1 MTEHLTN
8 AYEPVAIT
16 PPGVTL
22 ADLLEERNIRQKELA
37 VRMDVSPK
45 LINELIAGKASIS
58 PNVALSLE
66 RTLDVPADFWLTR
79 DAHYQ
84 AYLARLEAQTVL
96 EAQVKWLDEL
106 PLKEMVSFGWLKK
119 CASPTDQVSECLQFF
134 RVASATAWHEQYVRR
149 VRGSAAWRISQKVKH
164 AEGAIAAWLRQGEI
178 EASRCECAPFNRD
191 LLIKALD
198 DARELTLEP
207 APEKFIPALQTKFAA
222 CGVVVAFVPAPKGC
236 PASGAVR
243 WIAPDRALVQLS
255 LRYKTNDHLWF
266 TFFHECAHLLLH
278 GKKMLFLE
286 GATMTGN
293 DEDEANLNA
302 SQRLIPPDEFENL
315 KLMVIS
321 KENIKA
327 FAKRIGI
334 APGIVL
340 GRLQKETLVDWSK
353 FNNLKVRYHWKDPDE

>member
-1 MTEHLTN
+1 MSEHLTN
-8 AYEPVAIT
+8 AYEPVAVT
-16 PPGVTL
+16 PPGATL

-37 VRMDVSPK
+37 VRMNVTPK
-45 LINELIAGKASIS
+45 FVNELIAGKASIS

-66 RTLDVPADFWLTR
+66 RTLGVPADFWLAR

-84 AYLARLEAQTVL
+84 AYRARMEAQAGLEAQ
-96 EAQVKWLDEL
+96 AKWLNEL
-106 PLKEMVSFGWLKK
+106 PLREMVGFGWVRK
-119 CASPTDQVSECLQFF
+119 CASTAEQVSECLQFF
-134 RVASATAWHEQYVRR
+134 RVVSATAWHEQYVRR

-178 EASRCECAPFNRD
+178 EASRCDCAPYDRD
-191 LLIKALD
+191 RLIKALN
-198 DARELTLEP
+198 DARELTLESDP
-207 APEKFIPALQTKFAA
+207 DKFIPALKQKFAA
-222 CGVVVAFVPAPKGC
+222 CGVVVAFVPSPKGC

-286 GATMTGN
+286 GANMTGG
-293 DEDEANLNA
+293 DEDEANLYA
-302 SQRLIPPDEFENL
+302 SQRLIPPEEFENL
-315 KLMVIS
+315 KLMIPS
-321 KENIKA
+321 KEGIKV

-340 GRLQKETLVDWSK
+340 GRLQKEKLVDWSK
-353 FNNLKVRYHWKDPDE
+353 FNDLKIRYRWKDQDE